1 MSNEKLVPDR
11 LMYGESN
18 IKESDVKYYDVMEQ
32 PFELYGFYEPRKL
45 GGYQRLPDE
54 IGKNVNDGVAR
65 LYTNTAGG
73 RARFS
78 TDSQYVVVRA
88 EFPSVYRAGH
98 FALCASS
105 GFDLYV
111 DDPNGG
117 RSRYY
122 GLFRGEAKMTDGFA
136 AILRFPDRR
145 LRHLTL
151 NFPLYND
158 VSRVWVGLQ
167 EDAVVGGGAKYRN
180 VLPVVFYGSSITQG
194 ACASRPGNCY
204 ENMISRRLNIDYLN
218 LGFSGNGKAED
229 LIVDY
234 MADLPMSVF
243 VSDYDHNAPNVEYLR
258 ATHCKMYQRI
268 REKNPDLPYVMITR
282 PDFVKDFEK
291 GYLAS
296 IDRRDVIID
305 TFRYAREQGDRNVYF
320 IDGESFFAG
329 EWEDSCTVD
338 GTHPNDLGFSK
349 MAAVIGEI
357 LDRIL

>member
-1 MSNEKLVPDR
+1 MSKEALVPDR

-18 IKESDVKYYDVMEQ
+18 IKETDVKYYDVLEE
-32 PFELYGFYEPRKL
+32 PFDLYGLYEPRASKKF
-45 GGYQRLPDE
+45 QRLPDE
-54 IGKNVNDGVAR
+54 IGKNVNDGVSR

-73 RARFS
+73 RVRFS
-78 TDSQYVVVRA
+78 TDSQYVVLRA

-122 GLFRGEAKMTDGFA
+122 GLLRGETKITDGFA
-136 AILRFPDRR
+136 TILRFPDRR
-145 LRHLTL
+145 LRYLTV

-158 VSRVWVGLQ
+158 VSRVWIGLQ
-167 EDAVVGGGAKYRN
+167 EDATVGGGAKYRD
-180 VLPVVFYGSSITQG
+180 VLPIVYYGSSITQG

-204 ENMISRRLNIDYLN
+204 ENMICRRLNVDYLN

-229 LIVDY
+229 NIVDY
-234 MADLPMSVF
+234 MAGLPMSVF

-268 REKNPDLPYVMITR
+268 REKNPDLPYVMISR
-282 PDFVKDFEK
+282 PDFVKDYATACEN
-291 GYLAS
+291 S
-296 IDRRDVIID
+296 IDRRDVILD
-305 TFRYAREQGDRNVYF
+305 TFRFARAQGDKNVYF

-338 GTHPNDLGFSK
+338 GTHPTDLGFSK
-349 MAAVIGEI
+349 MAEIIGQV
-357 LDRIL
+357 LSRLV